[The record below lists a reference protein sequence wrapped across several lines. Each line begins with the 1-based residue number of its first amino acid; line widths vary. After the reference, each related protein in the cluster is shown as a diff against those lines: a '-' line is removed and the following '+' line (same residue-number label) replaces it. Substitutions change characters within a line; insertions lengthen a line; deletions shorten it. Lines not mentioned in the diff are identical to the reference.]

1 MSDLI
6 TRVLLQ
12 AKQKGILKRTDI
24 ILRYFRM
31 KYRLK
36 LSDKALNKRI
46 KIFQTLESL

>member
-6 TRVLLQ
+6 TSVLLE

-24 ILRYFRM
+24 ILRYFRI

-36 LSDKALNKRI
+36 LTEIALDKRI
-46 KIFQTLESL
+46 KIFQNLERL